1 MSRFIVGLGWGLT
14 LFSTR
19 LARTCF
25 MLDVSQ
31 EWPGQPFWV
40 SLKIVWKRNAPNFQK
55 KTAET
60 KNVLKK
66 LSCRANKNGHMQ
78 EMCAGSQVGQGYF
91 QLLKLALVTYK
102 RRIVLEIGK
111 KRKWMVKGVFKKW
124 AGLWTGCSGLM

>member
-1 MSRFIVGLGWGLT
+1 MSIVKNCMEKKCSK
-14 LFSTR
+14 FS
-19 LARTCF
+19 
-25 MLDVSQ
+25 
-31 EWPGQPFWV
+31 E
-40 SLKIVWKRNAPNFQK
+40 

-60 KNVLKK
+60 KNVLQK

-111 KRKWMVKGVFKKW
+111 KRK
-124 AGLWTGCSGLM
+124 